1 MTEKDESIAPAEGMP
16 APAEGMP
23 APEFNLP
30 SSSGTIIGLD
40 QFRGQR
46 NVVLYFY
53 PMDDTPGCTKEAC
66 FFRDMTPDFEAL
78 DTVILGVSADS
89 VASHQDFA
97 RKFTLPFPLL
107 ADEDGEVAR
116 RYGSWREASPDTNIR
131 AMPRRNTFIIDKE
144 GIVRRVFP
152 KVKVEEHAPEVLS
165 FIKATLQA

>member
-1 MTEKDESIAPAEGMP
+1 MAETADSALP
-16 APAEGMP
+16 VEGAP
-23 APEFNLP
+23 APEFDLP
-30 SSSGTIIGLD
+30 SSSGERISLS
-40 QFRGQR
+40 QFKGRR

-66 FFRDMTPDFEAL
+66 FFRDLTPVFEAH

-107 ADEDGEVAR
+107 ADDDGTVAR
-116 RYGSWREASPDTNIR
+116 RYGSWRAATLDMNGR
-131 AMPRRNTFIIDKE
+131 GMARRNTFIIDKE

-152 KVKVEEHAPEVLS
+152 RVKVEEHAHEVLD
-165 FIKATLQA
+165 FIKTTLLA